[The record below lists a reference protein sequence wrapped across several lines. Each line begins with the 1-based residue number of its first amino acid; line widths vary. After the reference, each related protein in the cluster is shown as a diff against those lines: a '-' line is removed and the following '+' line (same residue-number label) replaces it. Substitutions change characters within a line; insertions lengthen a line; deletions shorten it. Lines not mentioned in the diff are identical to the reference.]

1 MLQVTKKEPS
11 ERLQAELGVDVIFK
25 GLMTS
30 ESHSRLTSIATRGH
44 IFASHR
50 PHIKDGAF
58 YHVNPLAFWTDDDVW
73 EYIRKYDLEYSPL
86 YDIEYT
92 DADGNKQHIKRNG
105 CIMCG
110 TDIQYKDNHLSIL
123 RQTHPRAWRTC
134 MESFGYRE
142 ELYKLFRLKHNVN
155 IFDSF
160 ADEGTNSRMI
170 SKFGSTKALLDARP
184 CAFDEFGELVD
195 LTGTGLEK
203 EYDAEIA
210 IQNDGQFKWI

>member
-1 MLQVTKKEPS
+1 
-11 ERLQAELGVDVIFK
+11 
-25 GLMTS
+25 
-30 ESHSRLTSIATRGH
+30 
-44 IFASHR
+44 
-50 PHIKDGAF
+50 
-58 YHVNPLAFWTDDDVW
+58 
-73 EYIRKYDLEYSPL
+73 
-86 YDIEYT
+86 
-92 DADGNKQHIKRNG
+92 
-105 CIMCG
+105 
-110 TDIQYKDNHLSIL
+110 
-123 RQTHPRAWRTC
+123 